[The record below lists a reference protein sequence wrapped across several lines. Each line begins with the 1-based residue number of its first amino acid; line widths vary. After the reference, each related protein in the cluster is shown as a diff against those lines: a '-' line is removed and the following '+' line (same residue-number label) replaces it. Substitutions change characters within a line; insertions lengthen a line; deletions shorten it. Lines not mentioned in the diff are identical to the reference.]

1 MPAFKQKSSKKLL
14 TDVKNSVTLD
24 NMHRE
29 KQAEFHYIETE
40 LIPKLEKEL
49 ADNRTFLKEHSSA
62 ARSKASRTES
72 LLDEVYRIRDR
83 NLEIKDALQQYKN
96 YIKNYYLTN
105 NKYIFSYFEDKKD
118 ISDTAK
124 DDTTSSANNANTDIS
139 ISANANANTNDATTL
154 RTKPARAASS
164 SGKINDGQNKIAFT
178 KNERIQSFFKV
189 NSSART
195 TQPSTP
201 SQPQTTTTTTETQ
214 PPEQPSQADSNTIA
228 AELNDHSFSFEE
240 QNVYVPKLTNLQHY
254 LHNTGKA
261 FFDYEK
267 YAYRADVCAWCS
279 NGEMVAIESEGILV
293 CNKCSNF
300 TVYYVETDKPSYK
313 EPPKEA
319 SFYAY
324 RRINHFREILAQV
337 QAKETT
343 QIDHAIITAIENQLR
358 KERIS
363 LDQFTDTK
371 AKEVLKKLGY
381 NKYYEHIPFI
391 KEKLGIKPPVMSP
404 ELEETLCNLFME
416 TQGPYARFCPDERVN
431 FLNYYYTIYK
441 LCELLGQ
448 TQYLPYFPMLKDRDK
463 RIEQDEIWKK
473 ICKELN
479 WDFIPTQ

>member
-1 MPAFKQKSSKKLL
+1 MPTFKQKSSKKLL
-14 TDVKNSVTLD
+14 TDTKNTITLD
-24 NMHRE
+24 SMHKE
-29 KQAEFHYIETE
+29 KQAEFHYIQTE
-40 LIPKLEKEL
+40 IIPALEKEL
-49 ADNRTFLKEHSSA
+49 VENKQFLKDNSNIAGS
-62 ARSKASRTES
+62 RLKFSKPRTE
-72 LLDEVYRIRDR
+72 LFDEVYHIRDR
-83 NLEIKDALQQYKN
+83 NIEIKELLKKHKQ

-118 ISDTAK
+118 ISETP
-124 DDTTSSANNANTDIS
+124 SSANTVTTNPNADTATNTTTS
-139 ISANANANTNDATTL
+139 TTSTTNTNVASTTYKTTM
-154 RTKPARAASS
+154 TKS
-164 SGKINDGQNKIAFT
+164 
-178 KNERIQSFFKV
+178 ERIQTFFKI
-189 NSSART
+189 
-195 TQPSTP
+195 
-201 SQPQTTTTTTETQ
+201 Q
-214 PPEQPSQADSNTIA
+214 PPAQLVPAPLSAPVSEMEQQPEKSDRHNEQLDNCEDSLIVKDGCG
-228 AELNDHSFSFEE
+228 EPLVHC
-240 QNVYVPKLTNLQHY
+240 YVPKLTNLQHY

-261 FFDYEK
+261 FFDYDK
-267 YAYRADVCAWCS
+267 YAYRSDVCAWCNS
-279 NGEMVAIESEGILV
+279 GEMVAVESEGILV

-300 TVYYVETDKPSYK
+300 TVYYVESDKPSYK

-343 QIDHAIITAIENQLR
+343 QIDNTIIASIKKQIR
-358 KERIS
+358 KERIT

-371 AKEVLKKLGY
+371 AKEILKKLGY

-473 ICKELN
+473 ICKELK
-479 WDFIPTQ
+479 WEFIPTQ

>member
-14 TDVKNSVTLD
+14 TDAKNSVTLD

-29 KQAEFHYIETE
+29 KQAEFHYIQSD
-40 LIPKLEKEL
+40 LVPKLETEL
-49 ADNRTFLKEHSSA
+49 ADNRAFLKEHSGA

-72 LLDEVYRIRDR
+72 LLDEVYRIRER
-83 NLEIKDALQQYKN
+83 NIEIKEMLHQYKTH
-96 YIKNYYLTN
+96 IKNYYLTN
-105 NKYIFSYFEDKKD
+105 NKYIFSYFENKKD
-118 ISDTAK
+118 ISETALADAVK
-124 DDTTSSANNANTDIS
+124 ETAPASAGVP
-139 ISANANANTNDATTL
+139 AT
-154 RTKPARAASS
+154 
-164 SGKINDGQNKIAFT
+164 GQAKHMFT
-178 KNERIQSFFKV
+178 KNERIRSFFKV
-189 NSSART
+189 D
-195 TQPSTP
+195 PGP
-201 SQPQTTTTTTETQ
+201 KPD
-214 PPEQPSQADSNTIA
+214 PEQDPDPASPVPGCTEHNAC
-228 AELNDHSFSFEE
+228 
-240 QNVYVPKLTNLQHY
+240 VVVPKLTNLQHY
-254 LHNTGKA
+254 LHNTGRA

-267 YAYRADVCAWCS
+267 YAYRADVCAWCN

-343 QIDHAIITAIENQLR
+343 QIDHTIITAIENQMR
-358 KERIS
+358 KERIN
-363 LDQFTDTK
+363 LDQFTDVK

-479 WDFIPTQ
+479 WEFIPTP